1 MAAQKTPVEMVMTI
15 QVQNPV
21 LRSRFS
27 ILDFGCWLILA
38 NKLDAVT
45 AD

>member
-1 MAAQKTPVEMVMTI
+1 MAAQNAPVEMVMTI
-15 QVQNPV
+15 QVETPA

-38 NKLDAVT
+38 NELGAVT
-45 AD
+45 AV